1 MSCLGQGHPVQQDTV
16 CDRAADPAK
25 VRPHRRYNDSCLI
38 WKKLTQLC
46 DRLPNDLDRFR
57 QLTGP
62 DSDPESRWIE
72 AESLD
77 LSHDPDRLVAV
88 KGKYPDTQLEVWRS

>member
-1 MSCLGQGHPVQQDTV
+1 MISIG
-16 CDRAADPAK
+16 PA
-25 VRPHRRYNDSCLI
+25 
-38 WKKLTQLC
+38 
-46 DRLPNDLDRFR
+46 

-72 AESLD
+72 AETVD
-77 LSHDPDRLVAV
+77 LSYDPDRLVAV